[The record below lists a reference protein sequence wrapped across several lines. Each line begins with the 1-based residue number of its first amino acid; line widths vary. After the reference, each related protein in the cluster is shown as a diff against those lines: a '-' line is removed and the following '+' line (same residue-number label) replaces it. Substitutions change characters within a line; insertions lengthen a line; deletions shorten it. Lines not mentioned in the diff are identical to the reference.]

1 MYKKLNLTVSSSLVV
16 GLFLTGC
23 SQQQISGGSQQ
34 SVGGQQ
40 VYSNA
45 SAAAGGLND
54 AIVDGFGNPIKDG
67 SGGIVR
73 SGYSSAASG
82 VAKAVSYAADMQTA
96 PIVKPMQPNAF
107 DHQIKEA
114 VVPKT
119 PEVHHHDVQ
128 PTQVRQY
135 MEKPIQ
141 KMAKPIQRQM
151 EKPVQRRH
159 SVSYTKHSAG
169 MPPAKPGQCYAKV
182 RTGATYKNAVKRV
195 QVSPAINKR
204 VLVRGP
210 QYGYTNKR
218 VLVRPATHTYRYVP
232 AQYSNVSKRV
242 LVKPAH
248 YAWQKGKKGPVTRI
262 DNMTGEILCRVKIP
276 AVYRTVVQKVMVR
289 AGQRVKKHIPAVYQ
303 NVKER
308 KLTSPAQYRNVHQP
322 ARFVNKTYKVKQGGT
337 GYKWQP
343 INC

>member
-40 VYSNA
+40 AYSNS
-45 SAAAGGLND
+45 SAAASGGMTRT
-54 AIVDGFGNPIKDG
+54 VVDG
-67 SGGIVR
+67 SGNAVTDGLGRIVR
-73 SGYSSAASG
+73 DSVISTSNNAAH
-82 VAKAVSYAADMQTA
+82 AASYAADMQTA
-96 PIVKPMQPNAF
+96 PIVKPMKPMAY
-107 DHQIKEA
+107 DHQVQDT
-114 VVPKT
+114 VVPRA
-119 PEVHHHDVQ
+119 PDVHHHDVKPKQ
-128 PTQVRQY
+128 IRKQMVKPVQR
-135 MEKPIQ
+135 MAKPIQ
-141 KMAKPIQRQM
+141 RMAKPIQRQ
-151 EKPVQRRH
+151 
-159 SVSYTKHSAG
+159 SVAYTKHSSG

-182 RTGATYKNAVKRV
+182 RTGPMFKNVVKRV
-195 QVSPAINKR
+195 QVSPAVNKR

-210 QYGYTNKR
+210 QYRHINKR
-218 VLVRPATHTYRYVP
+218 VLVRPATHTYSYIP

-262 DNMTGEILCRVKIP
+262 DNATGEILCRVKIP

-289 AGQRVKKHIPAVYQ
+289 AGQRVKKHIPAVFQ
-303 NVKER
+303 NVKQ
-308 KLTSPAQYRNVHQP
+308 KQLASPAQYRNVHQP
-322 ARFVNKTYKVKQGGT
+322 ARFVNKTYKVKHGGT